1 MFQSFEVGYYLY
13 FVILGLAIWY
23 LYKAIR
29 QITTKD
35 ADFFKKD
42 IYTDESVEKWAVVDG
57 FLKLGTALV
66 FAVYGALGLLEIN
79 IIYIAIAAL
88 VVMIVLYF
96 VLYPKILVKKEEE

>member
-35 ADFFKKD
+35 VDFFKKD

-57 FLKLGTALV
+57 LLKLGTALV
-66 FAVYGALGLLEIN
+66 FAVYGTLGLLEIN
-79 IIYIAIAAL
+79 VIFIAIAAL